1 MPLAAPC
8 RRGVQMDELL
18 GDFLTET
25 AENLQTVDN
34 EIVLFERDPGN
45 RDVLNNIFRLV
56 HTIKGT
62 CGFLNLPRLER
73 LAHAA
78 ETVLGKVRDGQAEVS
93 PAVVSETLAAIDGIK
108 LILAALE
115 ATGKE
120 PAGDDE
126 ALIVRLNGTIAPGAV
141 AAAAVAAEPSAPSA
155 ANDQADDMGGTAG
168 RGIQSIRVSVAL
180 LEQLMTTVSELVLTR
195 NELLQHL
202 RTLKDDRL
210 AVPLQRL
217 SAQVGELQESVM
229 RTRMQPISNA
239 WSALP
244 RLVRSL
250 SVELGKPIELEMHG
264 GDTELDRQ
272 LLELI
277 KDPLAHMVRNAAD
290 HGIEAAEVRKAAGKD
305 ARGRVVLRA
314 GQEGGHI
321 VITLADDGRGIDVAR
336 LREKAVSL
344 RVLSEH
350 EAAALTAQQVLR
362 LIFHAGLSTAEQVTA
377 VSGRGVGM
385 DVVRSNI
392 EKIGGTIDIDSA
404 PGKGCLFTIRI
415 PLTLAILPALIVSAG
430 GQRFAMPQMAVVEL
444 VRVGSGSE
452 HRIEHVNNAAVMRLR
467 GRLLP
472 LVDLGKLLGIDHGGN
487 GEYVLI
493 ARAGNFSFGIVV
505 DNIFDTEEVVVK
517 PVAPILKA
525 LNVYSGNAILGDGAV
540 IMILDANGIAAR
552 VGIAGEADA
561 GETLAAPVREAVAE
575 TDSMLLFRAGSAH
588 PKAVP
593 LSLVARLE
601 EFDAASIEWS
611 EGRPVVQ
618 YRETLVPLLP
628 VDSGAAPR
636 IEGRQPVL
644 IFANGARMVGLMVD
658 EVLDIVD
665 THVDVRMASDQ
676 PARLGTAVIAGR
688 ATEILDV
695 AYYLALA
702 GGGETPLEIDAGRR
716 VLIVDDSAFFRN
728 MLKPLL
734 VSAGYRAMTASSA
747 DEALALRESGEFF
760 DLILSDI
767 EMPGLSGV
775 DFAREVRGDERW
787 RETPLVALSSLA
799 SDEHVRRGE
808 AAGFDQYVAKFDR
821 SRLLDAVARQLKGEA
836 A

>member
-1 MPLAAPC
+1 
-8 RRGVQMDELL
+8 MDELL
-18 GDFLTET
+18 GDFLAET

-78 ETVLGKVRDGQAEVS
+78 ETVLGKVRDGQAQVT
-93 PAVVSETLAAIDGIK
+93 PAVVSETLSAIDGIK
-108 LILAALE
+108 VILAALE
-115 ATGKE
+115 ASGKE

-126 ALIVRLNGTIAPGAV
+126 DQIARLNAAIAAPEAPKVEIVPETVNAV
-141 AAAAVAAEPSAPSA
+141 EA
-155 ANDQADDMGGTAG
+155 GAG

-250 SVELGKPIELEMHG
+250 SVELDKPIELEMQG
-264 GDTELDRQ
+264 GETELDRQ

-290 HGIEAAEVRKAAGKD
+290 HGIEAAEERKAVGKA
-305 ARGRVVLRA
+305 ARGRIVLKA
-314 GQEGGHI
+314 VQEGGHI

-336 LREKAVSL
+336 LKAKAV
-344 RVLSEH
+344 
-350 EAAALTAQQVLR
+350 ALR
-362 LIFHAGLSTAEQVTA
+362 LVNEADAAHLSALQAQRLVFHPGLSTAEQVTS

-385 DVVRSNI
+385 DVVRANI
-392 EKIGGTIDIDSA
+392 EKIGGAIDIEST
-404 PGKGCLFTIRI
+404 PGKGTEFTIRI
-415 PLTLAILPALIVSAG
+415 PLTLAILPALIVASG
-430 GQRFAMPQMAVVEL
+430 GQRFAMPQMTVVEL
-444 VRVGSGSE
+444 LRVGANNE
-452 HRIEHVNNAAVMRLR
+452 HVVEYVNNAAVMRLR

-472 LVDLGKLLGIDHGGN
+472 LIHLSTLLGIGN
-487 GEYVLI
+487 GRSGGDYVLI
-493 ARAGNFSFGIVV
+493 ARAGNISFGLIV

-517 PVAPILKA
+517 PVAPILKT

-540 IMILDANGIAAR
+540 IMILDANGIAESL
-552 VGIAGEADA
+552 GIAGESDADD
-561 GETLAAPVREAVAE
+561 TLAVPVREATQE
-575 TDSMLLFRAGSAH
+575 TDAMLLFRAGSAH

-601 EFDAASIEWS
+601 EFEAAAVEWS

-618 YRETLVPLLP
+618 YRDALVPLLA
-628 VDSGAAPR
+628 VDDTLTPRVGA
-636 IEGRQPVL
+636 RQPAL
-644 IFANGARMVGLMVD
+644 IFDDGGAIVALMVD

-665 THVDVRMASDQ
+665 AHIDICMTSDL
-676 PARLGTAVIAGR
+676 PSRIGTAVIAGR

-695 AYYLALA
+695 AHYLSQA
-702 GGGETPLEIDAGRR
+702 GSAAAQAEDEGARR

-734 VSAGYRAMTASSA
+734 ASAGYRAMTAASA
-747 DEALALRESGEFF
+747 DEALALRESGEYF

-775 DFAREVRGDERW
+775 DFARAVRGDERW

-799 SDEHVRRGE
+799 GDEHVRQGE

>member
-1 MPLAAPC
+1 
-8 RRGVQMDELL
+8 MDELL

-78 ETVLGKVRDGQAEVS
+78 ETVLGKVRDGQAQVT
-93 PAVVSETLAAIDGIK
+93 PAVVSETLSAIDGIK
-108 LILAALE
+108 VILAALE
-115 ATGKE
+115 ASGKE

-126 ALIVRLNGTIAPGAV
+126 AQIARLNAAIAVPEAPKVELVPEPVIAV
-141 AAAAVAAEPSAPSA
+141 ETDA
-155 ANDQADDMGGTAG
+155 GAG

-239 WSALP
+239 WNVLP

-250 SVELGKPIELEMHG
+250 SVELGKPIELDMQG
-264 GDTELDRQ
+264 GETELDRQ

-290 HGIEAAEVRKAAGKD
+290 HGIEAAEQRKAAGKD
-305 ARGRVVLRA
+305 ARGRIVLKA
-314 GQEGGHI
+314 AQEGGHI

-336 LREKAVSL
+336 LKAKAVAL
-344 RVLSEH
+344 RLVTEADAAQLS
-350 EAAALTAQQVLR
+350 AQQAQR
-362 LIFHAGLSTAEQVTA
+362 LVFHPGLSTADQVTS

-385 DVVRSNI
+385 DVVRANI
-392 EKIGGTIDIDSA
+392 EKIGGAIDIESTA
-404 PGKGCLFTIRI
+404 GKGTQFTIRI
-415 PLTLAILPALIVSAG
+415 PLTLAILPALIVASG
-430 GQRFAMPQMAVVEL
+430 GQRFAVPQMSVVEL
-444 VRVGSGSE
+444 VRVGANSE
-452 HRIEHVNNAAVMRLR
+452 HVVEYVNNAAVMRLR

-472 LVDLGKLLGIDHGGN
+472 LIHLGTLLGIGN
-487 GEYVLI
+487 GRGGGDYVLI
-493 ARAGNFSFGIVV
+493 ARAGNISFGLIV

-517 PVAPILKA
+517 PVAPILKT
-525 LNVYSGNAILGDGAV
+525 LSVYSGNAILGDGTV
-540 IMILDANGIAAR
+540 IMILDANGIAASL
-552 VGIAGEADA
+552 GIAGESDVSD
-561 GETLAAPVREAVAE
+561 TLEVPVHEAAQE
-575 TDSMLLFRAGSAH
+575 TDAMLLFRAGSPH

-601 EFDAASIEWS
+601 EFDAAAIEWS

-618 YRETLVPLLP
+618 YRDALVPLLA
-628 VDSGAAPR
+628 VDGALTPR
-636 IEGRQPVL
+636 VEGRQPAL
-644 IFANGARMVGLMVD
+644 IFDDGTSLVALMVD

-665 THVDVRMASDQ
+665 THVDICMTSDL

-695 AYYLALA
+695 AHYLSRA
-702 GGGETPLEIDAGRR
+702 GSTAAPAEDKGGRR

-734 VSAGYRAMTASSA
+734 ASAGYRAMTAASA
-747 DEALALRESGEFF
+747 DEALALRETGECF

-775 DFAREVRGDERW
+775 DFARAVRGDERW

-799 SDEHVRRGE
+799 GEEHVRQGE

-821 SRLLDAVARQLKGEA
+821 SRLLDAVARQFKGEA

>member
-1 MPLAAPC
+1 
-8 RRGVQMDELL
+8 MDELL
-18 GDFLTET
+18 SDFLTET

-34 EIVLFERDPGN
+34 EIVLFEREPGN
-45 RDVLNNIFRLV
+45 RHVLNNIFRLV

-93 PAVVSETLAAIDGIK
+93 PVVVSETLAAIDGIK
-108 LILAALE
+108 AILAVLE

-120 PAGDDE
+120 PVGDDE
-126 ALIVRLNGTIAPGAV
+126 AQIARLNAAIAAPKV
-141 AAAAVAAEPSAPSA
+141 EPVQPAAALPER
-155 ANDQADDMGGTAG
+155 DGAG

-195 NELLQHL
+195 NELQQHL

-217 SAQVGELQESVM
+217 SAQVGELQETVM

-250 SVELGKPIELEMHG
+250 SVELGKSIDLDMQG

-277 KDPLAHMVRNAAD
+277 KDPLAHMIRNAAD
-290 HGIEAAEVRKAAGKD
+290 HGIETAERRRAEGKD
-305 ARGRVVLRA
+305 AQGRVTLNA
-314 GQEGGHI
+314 AQEGGHI
-321 VITLADDGRGIDVAR
+321 IITLADDGRGFDVDR
-336 LREKAVSL
+336 LKAKAVAL
-344 RVLSEH
+344 NLLTDA
-350 EAAALTAQQVLR
+350 EAAQLSAQQAQR
-362 LIFHAGLSTAEQVTA
+362 LVFHPGLSTAEQVTS

-385 DVVRSNI
+385 DVVRANI
-392 EKIGGTIDIDSA
+392 EKIGGTIDIEST
-404 PGKGCLFTIRI
+404 PGKGSRFTIRI

-430 GQRFAMPQMAVVEL
+430 GQRFAVPQMSVVEL
-444 VRVGSGSE
+444 VRVGGSSE
-452 HRIEHVNNAAVMRLR
+452 HVVEHVNNAAVMRLR

-472 LVDLGKLLGIDHGGN
+472 LIRLGALLGIDRGGTQD
-487 GEYVLI
+487 GYVLI
-493 ARAGNFSFGIVV
+493 ARTGDISYGLIV
-505 DNIFDTEEVVVK
+505 DTIFDTEEVVVK
-517 PVAPILKA
+517 PVAPILRT
-525 LNVYSGNAILGDGAV
+525 LSVYSGNAILGDGGV
-540 IMILDANGIAAR
+540 IMILDANGIAAS
-552 VGIAGEADA
+552 VGIAGESDSIAI
-561 GETLAAPVREAVAE
+561 EAPVREAARE
-575 TDSMLLFRAGSAH
+575 TDAMLLFRAGSPH

-593 LSLVARLE
+593 LALVTRIE
-601 EFDAASIEWS
+601 EFDAAAVEWS
-611 EGRPVVQ
+611 EGSPVVQ
-618 YRETLVPLLP
+618 YRGALVPLLA
-628 VDSGAAPR
+628 VDDGVPRTEGGQAA
-636 IEGRQPVL
+636 L
-644 IFANGARMVGLMVD
+644 IFDDGTTTVALMVD

-665 THVDVRMASDQ
+665 THVDICMTSDL
-676 PARLGTAVIAGR
+676 PARLGTAVVAGR

-695 AYYLALA
+695 THYLSR
-702 GGGETPLEIDAGRR
+702 GGSRAPAADDAAGRR

-734 VSAGYRAMTASSA
+734 ASAGYRAMTASSA
-747 DEALALRESGEFF
+747 DEALALRESGECF

-775 DFAREVRGDERW
+775 DFARAVRGDDRW

-799 SDEHVRRGE
+799 GEDHVRRGE
-808 AAGFDQYVAKFDR
+808 AAGFNQYVAKFDR
-821 SRLLDAVARQLKGEA
+821 SRLLDAVARQIKGEA

>member
-1 MPLAAPC
+1 
-8 RRGVQMDELL
+8 MDELL

-78 ETVLGKVRDGQAEVS
+78 ETVLGKVRDGQAAVS

-108 LILAALE
+108 VILAALE
-115 ATGKE
+115 TSGKE

-126 ALIVRLNGTIAPGAV
+126 AQIARLNAAIAILETPKV
-141 AAAAVAAEPSAPSA
+141 ELVPEPVIAAEPDA
-155 ANDQADDMGGTAG
+155 GAG

-250 SVELGKPIELEMHG
+250 SVELGKPIELDMQG
-264 GDTELDRQ
+264 GETELDRQ

-290 HGIEAAEVRKAAGKD
+290 HGIETTEQRKAAGKD
-305 ARGRVVLRA
+305 ARGRIVLKA
-314 GQEGGHI
+314 AQEGGHI
-321 VITLADDGRGIDVAR
+321 VITLADDGSGIDVAR
-336 LREKAVSL
+336 LKAKAV
-344 RVLSEH
+344 
-350 EAAALTAQQVLR
+350 ALR
-362 LIFHAGLSTAEQVTA
+362 LVTETDAAQLSALQAQRLVFHPGLSTAEQVTS

-385 DVVRSNI
+385 DVVRANI
-392 EKIGGTIDIDSA
+392 EKIGGAIDIESTA
-404 PGKGCLFTIRI
+404 GKGTQFTIRI
-415 PLTLAILPALIVSAG
+415 PLTLAILPALIVASG
-430 GQRFAMPQMAVVEL
+430 GQRFAVPQMAVVEL
-444 VRVGSGSE
+444 VRVGANSE
-452 HRIEHVNNAAVMRLR
+452 HVVEYVNNAAVMRLR

-472 LVDLGKLLGIDHGGN
+472 LIHLGTLLGIGN
-487 GEYVLI
+487 GRGGGDYVLI
-493 ARAGNFSFGIVV
+493 ARAGNISFGLIV

-517 PVAPILKA
+517 PVAPILKT
-525 LNVYSGNAILGDGAV
+525 LSVYSGNAILGDGAV
-540 IMILDANGIAAR
+540 IMILDANGIAASL
-552 VGIAGEADA
+552 GIAGESDA
-561 GETLAAPVREAVAE
+561 SDALETPVREVAQE
-575 TDSMLLFRAGSAH
+575 TDAMLLFRAGSPH

-601 EFDAASIEWS
+601 EFDAAAVEWS

-618 YRETLVPLLP
+618 YRDALVPLLA
-628 VDSGAAPR
+628 VDGALTPR
-636 IEGRQPVL
+636 VEGRQPAL
-644 IFANGARMVGLMVD
+644 IFDDGAAIVALMVD

-665 THVDVRMASDQ
+665 THVDICMTSDL
-676 PARLGTAVIAGR
+676 PARIGTAVIAGR

-695 AYYLALA
+695 AHYLSRA
-702 GGGETPLEIDAGRR
+702 GSAGSIVAEDKGGRR

-734 VSAGYRAMTASSA
+734 ASAGYRAMTAASA
-747 DEALALRESGEFF
+747 DEALALRETGEHF

-775 DFAREVRGDERW
+775 DFARAVRGDDRW

-799 SDEHVRRGE
+799 GEEHVRQGE

-821 SRLLDAVARQLKGEA
+821 SRLLDAVARQLSGEA

>member
-1 MPLAAPC
+1 
-8 RRGVQMDELL
+8 MDELL
-18 GDFLTET
+18 SDFLTET

-34 EIVLFERDPGN
+34 EIVLFERDSGN

-93 PAVVSETLAAIDGIK
+93 PAVVGETLAAIDGIK
-108 LILAALE
+108 AILATLE
-115 ATGKE
+115 ASGKE

-126 ALIVRLNGTIAPGAV
+126 AQIARLNAAIAAPEV
-141 AAAAVAAEPSAPSA
+141 LKAEPVSEVQPAVSVEQDA
-155 ANDQADDMGGTAG
+155 AAG

-217 SAQVGELQESVM
+217 SVQVGELQESVM

-250 SVELGKPIELEMHG
+250 AVELGKPIELKMHG
-264 GDTELDRQ
+264 GETELDRQ

-290 HGIEAAEVRKAAGKD
+290 HGIETAEQRKAAGKEP
-305 ARGRVVLRA
+305 RGHIALKA
-314 GQEGGHI
+314 AQEGGHI

-336 LREKAVSL
+336 LKAKAVAL
-344 RVLSEH
+344 RLLTETDAAQLS
-350 EAAALTAQQVLR
+350 AQQAQR
-362 LIFHAGLSTAEQVTA
+362 LVFHPGLSTAEQVTS

-385 DVVRSNI
+385 DVVRANL
-392 EKIGGTIDIDSA
+392 EKIGGAIDIEST
-404 PGKGCLFTIRI
+404 PGKGSLFTIRI
-415 PLTLAILPALIVSAG
+415 PLTLAILPALIVASG
-430 GQRFAMPQMAVVEL
+430 GQRFAVPQMAVVEL
-444 VRVGSGSE
+444 VRVGPNSE
-452 HRIEHVNNAAVMRLR
+452 HVVEHVNNAAVMRLR
-467 GRLLP
+467 ERLLP
-472 LVDLGKLLGIDHGGN
+472 LIHLGTLLGIGG
-487 GEYVLI
+487 GRAEGDYVLI
-493 ARAGNFSFGIVV
+493 ARAGNISFGLIV

-525 LNVYSGNAILGDGAV
+525 LSVYSGNAILGDGAV
-540 IMILDANGIAAR
+540 IMILDANGIAASL
-552 VGIAGEADA
+552 GIAGESDA
-561 GETLAAPVREAVAE
+561 GDAMDAPVREAVQE
-575 TDSMLLFRAGSAH
+575 TDAMLLFRAGSPH

-601 EFDAASIEWS
+601 EFDAAAVEWS

-618 YRETLVPLLP
+618 YRDALVPLLA
-628 VDSGAAPR
+628 VDGDGAPR
-636 IEGRQPVL
+636 SSGRQPAL
-644 IFANGARMVGLMVD
+644 IFDNGTSMVALMVD

-665 THVDVRMASDQ
+665 TYVDISMASDL

-688 ATEILDV
+688 ATEVLDV
-695 AYYLALA
+695 AHYLALA
-702 GGGETPLEIDAGRR
+702 GGISPAAAEDKAGRR

-734 VSAGYRAMTASSA
+734 ASAGYRAMTAASA
-747 DEALALRESGEFF
+747 DEALALRDSGEQF

-775 DFAREVRGDERW
+775 DFARAVRDDDRW
-787 RETPLVALSSLA
+787 RGTPLVALSSLV
-799 SDEHVRRGE
+799 SDDHVRQGE

>member
-1 MPLAAPC
+1 
-8 RRGVQMDELL
+8 MDELL

-25 AENLQTVDN
+25 AESLQTVDN
-34 EIVLFERDPGN
+34 EIVTFERDPSN
-45 RDVLNNIFRLV
+45 REVLNNIFRLV

-73 LAHAA
+73 VAHAA
-78 ETVLGKVRDGQAEVS
+78 ETVLGKVRDGHVEVS
-93 PAVVSETLAAIDGIK
+93 SEIVTQTLAAIDSIK
-108 LILAALE
+108 VILAALE

-126 ALIVRLNGTIAPGAV
+126 ALITRLGKTIAAPLAGAADV
-141 AAAAVAAEPSAPSA
+141 AAPAAMPDTPDLVVGPESGGRVA
-155 ANDQADDMGGTAG
+155 
-168 RGIQSIRVSVAL
+168 QSIRVSVSL

-195 NELLQHL
+195 NELLQHV
-202 RTLKDDRL
+202 RNLKDERL
-210 AVPLQRL
+210 SVPLQRL

-244 RLVRSL
+244 RQVRSL
-250 SVELGKPIELEMHG
+250 SVELGKSIELETVG

-277 KDPLAHMVRNAAD
+277 KDPLSHMVRNSAD
-290 HGIEAAEVRKAAGKD
+290 HGIEMPEVRKAAGKD
-305 ARGRVVLRA
+305 PRGRIVLRA

-321 VITLADDGRGIDVAR
+321 VITLSDDGRGIDVDR
-336 LREKAVSL
+336 LLEKAIAQGIISTAEAGQ
-344 RVLSEH
+344 LSP
-350 EAAALTAQQVLR
+350 QQLQR
-362 LIFHAGLSTAEQVTA
+362 LIFHAGLSTAEAVTS

-385 DVVRSNI
+385 DVVKSNM
-392 EKIGGTIDIDSA
+392 ERIGGAIDVDST
-404 PGKGCLFTIRI
+404 PGKGCIFTIRI
-415 PLTLAILPALIVSAG
+415 PLTLAIMPALIVSAA
-430 GQRFAMPQMAVVEL
+430 GQRFAVPQMAVVEL
-444 VRVGSGSE
+444 VRAGAGSE
-452 HRIEHVNNAAVMRLR
+452 HRIEYVNTSPVMRLR

-472 LVDLGKLLGIDHGGN
+472 LVDLGRLLDVDSAGQQGD
-487 GEYVLI
+487 YVLV
-493 ARAGNFSFGIVV
+493 ARAGNLTFGLVV
-505 DNIFDTEEVVVK
+505 DNIFDTEEIVVK

-525 LNVYSGNAILGDGAV
+525 LTVYSGNAILGDGQV

-552 VGIAGEADA
+552 LCGVGEIDVDDNV
-561 GETLAAPVREAVAE
+561 ETRTREVVAE
-575 TDSMLLFRAGSAH
+575 TDAMLIFRAGSTH

-601 EFDAASIEWS
+601 EFAVDDIEWS

-618 YRETLVPLLP
+618 YRDTLVPLLP
-628 VDSGAAPR
+628 VDGNCELR
-636 IEGRQPVL
+636 TEGRQPVL
-644 IFANGARMVGLMVD
+644 IFGNGTQMIGLIVD
-658 EVLDIVD
+658 EVLDIADV
-665 THVDVRMASDQ
+665 HVDVRMSSDQ
-676 PARLGTAVIAGR
+676 PARLGTAVIAGK

-695 AYYLALA
+695 AYYLGMA
-702 GGGETPLEIDAGRR
+702 GVDVSGSDDRDQASESQRA

-734 VSAGYRAMTASSA
+734 ASAGYRVSTAASA
-747 DEALALRESGEFF
+747 DEALALRDRGEWF

-775 DFAREVRGDERW
+775 EFAREIRSDARW
-787 RETPLVALSSLA
+787 RQTPLVALSSLTA
-799 SDEHVRRGE
+799 AEHVRRGE
-808 AAGFDQYVAKFDR
+808 EAGFDQYVAKFDR
-821 SRLLDAVARQLKGEA
+821 TRLLDAVARQMKSEA

>member
-1 MPLAAPC
+1 
-8 RRGVQMDELL
+8 MDELL
-18 GDFLTET
+18 SDFLTET

-78 ETVLGKVRDGQAEVS
+78 ETVLGKVRDGHADVS

-108 LILAALE
+108 VILAALE
-115 ATGKE
+115 TSGKE

-126 ALIVRLNGTIAPGAV
+126 AQIARLNAAISTREAPKPEPVPEAHV
-141 AAAAVAAEPSAPSA
+141 A
-155 ANDQADDMGGTAG
+155 MGDPDGGG

-180 LEQLMTTVSELVLTR
+180 LEQLMTTVSEIVLTR

-250 SVELGKPIELEMHG
+250 SVELGKPIELEMQG
-264 GDTELDRQ
+264 GETELDRQ

-290 HGIEAAEVRKAAGKD
+290 HGIETAEQRKAAGKD
-305 ARGRVVLRA
+305 LRGRIVLKA
-314 GQEGGHI
+314 AQEGGHI
-321 VITLADDGRGIDVAR
+321 VITLADDGRGIDVSR
-336 LREKAVSL
+336 LRAKAVAL
-344 RVLSEH
+344 RVLSETD
-350 EAAALTAQQVLR
+350 AAQLSMQQAQR
-362 LIFHAGLSTAEQVTA
+362 LVFHPGLSTAEQVTS

-385 DVVRSNI
+385 DVVRANL
-392 EKIGGTIDIDSA
+392 EKIGGAVDIESTQ
-404 PGKGCLFTIRI
+404 GKGALFTIRI
-415 PLTLAILPALIVSAG
+415 PLTLAILPALIVAAG
-430 GQRFAMPQMAVVEL
+430 GQRFAVPQMGVVEL
-444 VRVGSGSE
+444 LRVGPTSE
-452 HRIEHVNNAAVMRLR
+452 HVIEYVNNAAVMRLR

-472 LVDLGKLLGIDHGGN
+472 LVQLGALLGISGGRSE

-493 ARAGNFSFGIVV
+493 ARAGNISFGLIV

-517 PVAPILKA
+517 PVAPVLKG
-525 LNVYSGNAILGDGAV
+525 LSVYAGNAILGDGSV
-540 IMILDANGIAAR
+540 IMILDANGVAESI
-552 VGIAGEADA
+552 GIAGESDA
-561 GETLAAPVREAVAE
+561 NDALDTPVREIVAE
-575 TDSMLLFRAGSAH
+575 TDAMLLFRAGSPH

-601 EFDAASIEWS
+601 EFDTAEIEWS

-618 YRETLVPLLP
+618 YRGALVPLLT
-628 VDSGAAPR
+628 VDAGATPSAS
-636 IEGRQPVL
+636 GRQPAL
-644 IFANGARMVGLMVD
+644 IFDDGNSTVALMVD

-665 THVDVRMASDQ
+665 THIDACMASDM
-676 PARLGTAVIAGR
+676 PGRLGTAVIVGR

-695 AYYLALA
+695 AHYLARTR
-702 GGGETPLEIDAGRR
+702 GVSVNTVEDKDGRR

-734 VSAGYRAMTASSA
+734 ASAGYRAMTASSA
-747 DEALALRESGEFF
+747 DEALAMRESGERF

-775 DFAREVRGDERW
+775 EFARAVRGDERW
-787 RETPLVALSSLA
+787 RETPLVALSSLVGE
-799 SDEHVRRGE
+799 DDVRQGE

-821 SRLLDAVARQLKGEA
+821 SRLLDAVARQLRGEA

>member
-1 MPLAAPC
+1 
-8 RRGVQMDELL
+8 MDELL

-78 ETVLGKVRDGQAEVS
+78 ETVLGKVRDGQAAVS

-108 LILAALE
+108 VILAALE
-115 ATGKE
+115 ASGKVELAPE
-120 PAGDDE
+120 PV
-126 ALIVRLNGTIAPGAV
+126 I
-141 AAAAVAAEPSAPSA
+141 AAEP
-155 ANDQADDMGGTAG
+155 DVGAG

-250 SVELGKPIELEMHG
+250 SVELGKPIELDMQG
-264 GDTELDRQ
+264 GETELDRQ

-290 HGIEAAEVRKAAGKD
+290 HGIETAEQRKAAGKD
-305 ARGRVVLRA
+305 ACGRIVLKA
-314 GQEGGHI
+314 AQEGGHI
-321 VITLADDGRGIDVAR
+321 VITLADNGRGIDVAR
-336 LREKAVSL
+336 LKAKAV
-344 RVLSEH
+344 
-350 EAAALTAQQVLR
+350 ALR
-362 LIFHAGLSTAEQVTA
+362 LVTETDAAQLSALQAQRLVFHPGLSTAEQVTS

-385 DVVRSNI
+385 DVVRANI
-392 EKIGGTIDIDSA
+392 EKIGGAIDIESTA
-404 PGKGCLFTIRI
+404 GKGTQFTIRI
-415 PLTLAILPALIVSAG
+415 PLTLAILPALIVASG
-430 GQRFAMPQMAVVEL
+430 GQRFAVPQMAVVEL
-444 VRVGSGSE
+444 VRVGANSE
-452 HRIEHVNNAAVMRLR
+452 HVVEYVNNAAVMRLR

-472 LVDLGKLLGIDHGGN
+472 LIHLGTLLGIGN
-487 GEYVLI
+487 GRGGGDYVLI
-493 ARAGNFSFGIVV
+493 ARAGNIGFGLIV

-517 PVAPILKA
+517 PVAPILKT
-525 LNVYSGNAILGDGAV
+525 LSVYSGNAILGDGAV
-540 IMILDANGIAAR
+540 IMVLDANGIAASL
-552 VGIAGEADA
+552 GIAGESDA
-561 GETLAAPVREAVAE
+561 SDALETPVREAAQE
-575 TDSMLLFRAGSAH
+575 TDAMLLFRAGSPH

-601 EFDAASIEWS
+601 EFDAAAVEWS

-618 YRETLVPLLP
+618 YRDALVPLLA
-628 VDSGAAPR
+628 VDGTLTPR
-636 IEGRQPVL
+636 ADGRQPTL
-644 IFANGARMVGLMVD
+644 IFDDGSTIAALMVD

-665 THVDVRMASDQ
+665 THIDICMTSDL
-676 PARLGTAVIAGR
+676 PARIGTAVIAGR

-695 AYYLALA
+695 AHYLSRA
-702 GGGETPLEIDAGRR
+702 GSAAVAAEDKGGRR

-734 VSAGYRAMTASSA
+734 ASAGYRAMTAASA
-747 DEALALRESGEFF
+747 DEALALRETGERF

-775 DFAREVRGDERW
+775 DFARAVRGDDRW

-799 SDEHVRRGE
+799 GEEHVRQGE

-821 SRLLDAVARQLKGEA
+821 SRLLDAVARQLNGEA

>member
-1 MPLAAPC
+1 
-8 RRGVQMDELL
+8 MDELL

-126 ALIVRLNGTIAPGAV
+126 AQIARLNAAIAAPAPKAEPAPETAIAPEQDTG
-141 AAAAVAAEPSAPSA
+141 P
-155 ANDQADDMGGTAG
+155 G

-217 SAQVGELQESVM
+217 SAQVGELQENVM

-239 WSALP
+239 WSVLP

-250 SVELGKPIELEMHG
+250 AVELGKPIEIDMQG
-264 GDTELDRQ
+264 GETELDRQ

-290 HGIEAAEVRKAAGKD
+290 HGLETAEQRKAAGKTPQ
-305 ARGRVVLRA
+305 GRIVLKA
-314 GQEGGHI
+314 AQEGGHI

-336 LREKAVSL
+336 LKAKAVAL
-344 RVLSEH
+344 RLLTEGDAAQLS
-350 EAAALTAQQVLR
+350 AQQAQR
-362 LIFHAGLSTAEQVTA
+362 LVFHPGLSTAETVTS

-385 DVVRSNI
+385 DVVRANI
-392 EKIGGTIDIDSA
+392 EKIGGAIDIEST
-404 PGKGCLFTIRI
+404 PGKGALFTIRI

-430 GQRFAMPQMAVVEL
+430 GQRFAVPQMSVVEL
-444 VRVGSGSE
+444 LRVGPSSE
-452 HRIEHVNNAAVMRLR
+452 HVVEYVNNAAVMRLR

-472 LVDLGKLLGIDHGGN
+472 LVHLSALLGIGN
-487 GEYVLI
+487 GRREGDYVLI
-493 ARAGNFSFGIVV
+493 ARAGNISFGLVV

-525 LNVYSGNAILGDGAV
+525 LTVYSGNAILGDGAV
-540 IMILDANGIAAR
+540 IMILDANGIASSI
-552 VGIAGEADA
+552 GIAGENDGGDA
-561 GETLAAPVREAVAE
+561 LAVPVREVAQD
-575 TDSMLLFRAGSAH
+575 TDAMLLFRAGSPH

-601 EFDAASIEWS
+601 EFDAAAIEWS

-618 YRETLVPLLP
+618 YRDALVPLLA
-628 VDSGAAPR
+628 VDGDAAPR
-636 IEGRQPVL
+636 GQGRQPAL
-644 IFANGARMVGLMVD
+644 IFDDGTSLVALMVD

-665 THVDVRMASDQ
+665 THVDICMTTDL
-676 PARLGTAVIAGR
+676 PARLGTAVVAGR

-695 AYYLALA
+695 AHYLSQA
-702 GGGETPLEIDAGRR
+702 GGLASGSGEDQAARR

-734 VSAGYRAMTASSA
+734 ASAGYRTTTAASA
-747 DEALALRESGEFF
+747 DEALALRESGERF

-775 DFAREVRGDERW
+775 DFARAVRGDERW
-787 RETPLVALSSLA
+787 RETRLVALSSLVGE
-799 SDEHVRRGE
+799 DHVRQGE

-821 SRLLDAVARQLKGEA
+821 SRLLDAVARQLRGEA

>member
-1 MPLAAPC
+1 
-8 RRGVQMDELL
+8 MDELL

-34 EIVLFERDPGN
+34 QIVIFERDPSN

-78 ETVLGKVRDGQAEVS
+78 ETVLGRVRDGHAEVT
-93 PAVVSETLAAIDGIK
+93 PTVVTETLAAIDGIK
-108 LILAALE
+108 AILAVLE
-115 ATGKE
+115 SSGGE

-126 ALIVRLNGTIAPGAV
+126 ALIMRLTQAVEAGAESTSATPAETILDVESSTPEA
-141 AAAAVAAEPSAPSA
+141 
-155 ANDQADDMGGTAG
+155 TA
-168 RGIQSIRVSVAL
+168 RSNQSIRVSVAL

-195 NELLQHL
+195 NELLQHM
-202 RTLKDDRL
+202 RGHKDDRL
-210 AVPLQRL
+210 AAPLQRL
-217 SAQVGELQESVM
+217 SSQVGELQESVM

-250 SVELGKPIELEMHG
+250 SVELGKPIELETHG

-290 HGIEAAEVRKAAGKD
+290 HGIEKPEVRKAAGKD
-305 ARGRVVLRA
+305 PKGRIVLRA

-321 VITLADDGRGIDVAR
+321 VIVLGDDGGGIDIAR
-336 LREKAVSL
+336 LRAKA
-344 RVLSEH
+344 
-350 EAAALTAQQVLR
+350 TAQGLVNAADAAQMSASQLQR
-362 LIFHAGLSTAEQVTA
+362 LIFHAGLSTAETVTS

-385 DVVRSNI
+385 DVVKSNI
-392 EKIGGTIDIDSA
+392 ERIGGTIDVDSTA
-404 PGKGCLFTIRI
+404 GKGTRFTIRI
-415 PLTLAILPALIVSAG
+415 PLTLAIMPALIVSAG
-430 GQRFAMPQMAVVEL
+430 GDRFAVPQMAVVEL
-444 VRVGSGSE
+444 VRASPDSE
-452 HRIEHVNNAAVMRLR
+452 HRIEHVNNAPVLRLR

-472 LVDLGKLLGIDHGGN
+472 LVDLARMLGIDEGGVHSD
-487 GEYVLI
+487 YVLVV
-493 ARAGNFSFGIVV
+493 RAGNITFGLVV
-505 DNIFDTEEVVVK
+505 DNIFDTEEIVVK
-517 PVAPILKA
+517 PVAPILKSLA
-525 LNVYSGNAILGDGAV
+525 VYSGNAILGDGQV
-540 IMILDANGIAAR
+540 IMILDANGIAQQ
-552 VGIAGEADA
+552 VCGIGEIEADTA
-561 GETLAAPVREAVAE
+561 EDTSRVRETAAE
-575 TDSMLLFRAGSAH
+575 TDSMLVFRAGGAT

-601 EFDAASIEWS
+601 EFDVAAIEWS
-611 EGRPVVQ
+611 EGLPLVQ
-618 YRETLVPLLP
+618 YRDALVPLLP
-628 VDSGAAPR
+628 VDGQSEIR
-636 IEGRQPVL
+636 REGRQPILV
-644 IFANGARMVGLMVD
+644 FANGERMVGLIVD

-665 THVDVRMASDQ
+665 AHVDVRMASDQ
-676 PARLGTAVIAGR
+676 PARLGTAVIAGK
-688 ATEILDV
+688 ATELLDV
-695 AYYLALA
+695 AYYLNLA
-702 GGGETPLEIDAGRR
+702 RQAATAREGADERHRSR

-734 VSAGYRAMTASSA
+734 TSAGYRVTTVSSA
-747 DEALALRESGEFF
+747 DEALALRDGGEEF

-775 DFAREVRGDERW
+775 EFAREVRADGRW
-787 RETPLVALSSLA
+787 HATPLVALSSLTA
-799 SDEHVRRGE
+799 DDHVRQGRE
-808 AAGFDQYVAKFDR
+808 AGFDQYVAKFDR
-821 SRLLDAVARQLKGEA
+821 TRLLEAVARQLNLEA

>member
-1 MPLAAPC
+1 
-8 RRGVQMDELL
+8 MDELL
-18 GDFLTET
+18 GDFITET

-34 EIVLFERDPGN
+34 EIVVFERDPSN
-45 RDVLNNIFRLV
+45 REVLNNIFRLV

-73 LAHAA
+73 IAHAA
-78 ETVLGKVRDGQAEVS
+78 ETVLGKVRDGHVEVS
-93 PAVVSETLAAIDGIK
+93 PAIVSETLAAIDAIK
-108 LILAALE
+108 LILAALG
-115 ATGKE
+115 ASGKE

-126 ALIVRLNGTIAPGAV
+126 ALIVRLIATVSAEV
-141 AAAAVAAEPSAPSA
+141 AEPVQPVAQAPVEEPQGFETKA
-155 ANDQADDMGGTAG
+155 QVA
-168 RGIQSIRVSVAL
+168 QSIRVSVAL

-195 NELLQHL
+195 NELQQHI
-202 RTLKDDRL
+202 RASKDEVLL
-210 AVPLQRL
+210 APMQRL
-217 SAQVGELQESVM
+217 STQVGELQESVM

-250 SVELGKPIELEMHG
+250 SVELGKPIELETHG

-290 HGIEAAEVRKAAGKD
+290 HGIESPETRKAAGKESK
-305 ARGRVVLRA
+305 GRIVLRA

-321 VITLADDGRGIDVAR
+321 VITLADDGRGIDISR
-336 LREKAVSL
+336 LREKATRQGL
-344 RVLSEH
+344 
-350 EAAALTAQQVLR
+350 LTAADAAQMSAQQLQR
-362 LIFHAGLSTAEQVTA
+362 LIFHAGLSTADVVTS

-385 DVVRSNI
+385 DVVKANI
-392 EKIGGTIDIDSA
+392 AKIGGTIDVESTE
-404 PGKGCLFTIRI
+404 GKGTVFTIRI
-415 PLTLAILPALIVSAG
+415 PLTLAIMPALIVAAG
-430 GQRFAMPQMAVVEL
+430 GQRFAVPQMAVVEL
-444 VRVGSGSE
+444 VRASDASE
-452 HRIEHVNNAAVMRLR
+452 HRIEHVNASPVLRLR

-472 LVDLGKLLGIDHGGN
+472 LVNLARLLGIAETEAEGT
-487 GEYVLI
+487 YVLVV
-493 ARAGNFSFGIVV
+493 RAGNVSFGLVV
-505 DNIFDTEEVVVK
+505 DNIYDTEEIVVK
-517 PVAPILKA
+517 PVAPILKSIPI
-525 LNVYSGNAILGDGAV
+525 YSGNTILGDGQV
-540 IMILDANGIAAR
+540 IMILDANGIAQQLAG
-552 VGIAGEADA
+552 VGEIDTDADDRNQ
-561 GETLAAPVREAVAE
+561 VRETVVE
-575 TDSMLLFRAGSAH
+575 TDSMLVFRAGLGA

-601 EFDAASIEWS
+601 EFDVADIEWS
-611 EGRPVVQ
+611 EGRPLVQ
-618 YRETLVPLLP
+618 YRDTLVPLVP
-628 VDSGAAPR
+628 VDGNCEVR
-636 IEGRQPVL
+636 DQGRQPVL
-644 IFANGARMVGLMVD
+644 VFANGERMIGLIVD
-658 EVLDIVD
+658 EVLDIVE

-695 AYYLALA
+695 AYYLDLA
-702 GGGETPLEIDAGRR
+702 QRTTATPSEMVSDDGRTR

-734 VSAGYRAMTASSA
+734 SSAGYHVTTAASA
-747 DEALALRESGEFF
+747 DEALQLRDRGMRF

-787 RETPLVALSSLA
+787 QATPLVALSSLTA
-799 SDEHVRRGE
+799 EAHVREGRD
-808 AAGFDQYVAKFDR
+808 AGFNQYVAKFDR
-821 SRLLDAVARQLKGEA
+821 TRLLEAVARQLSVEA

>member
-1 MPLAAPC
+1 
-8 RRGVQMDELL
+8 MDELL
-18 GDFLTET
+18 GDFLAET

-78 ETVLGKVRDGQAEVS
+78 ETVLGKVRDGQAQVT
-93 PAVVSETLAAIDGIK
+93 PAVVGETLSAIDGIK
-108 LILAALE
+108 VILAALE
-115 ATGKE
+115 ASGKE

-126 ALIVRLNGTIAPGAV
+126 DQIARLNAAIAAPEAPKVEMIPETVNAV
-141 AAAAVAAEPSAPSA
+141 EPEA
-155 ANDQADDMGGTAG
+155 GAG

-264 GDTELDRQ
+264 GETELDRQ

-290 HGIEAAEVRKAAGKD
+290 HGIETAEQRKAAGKD
-305 ARGRVVLRA
+305 ARGRVVLKA
-314 GQEGGHI
+314 AQEGGHI

-336 LREKAVSL
+336 LKAKAVAL
-344 RVLSEH
+344 RLVTEIDAAQLS
-350 EAAALTAQQVLR
+350 AQQAQR
-362 LIFHAGLSTAEQVTA
+362 LVFHPGLSTAEQVTS

-385 DVVRSNI
+385 DVVRANI
-392 EKIGGTIDIDSA
+392 EKIGGAIDIESTS
-404 PGKGCLFTIRI
+404 GKGTQFTIRI
-415 PLTLAILPALIVSAG
+415 PLTLAILPALIVASG
-430 GQRFAMPQMAVVEL
+430 GQRFAMPQMSVVEL
-444 VRVGSGSE
+444 VRVGANSE
-452 HRIEHVNNAAVMRLR
+452 HVIEYVNNAAVMRLR

-472 LVDLGKLLGIDHGGN
+472 LIHLGTLLGIGN
-487 GEYVLI
+487 GRGGGDYVLI
-493 ARAGNFSFGIVV
+493 ARAGNISFGLIV

-517 PVAPILKA
+517 PVAPILKT
-525 LNVYSGNAILGDGAV
+525 LSVYSGNAILGDGVV
-540 IMILDANGIAAR
+540 IMILDANGIAASL
-552 VGIAGEADA
+552 GIAGESDVSDTLEAPIREVA
-561 GETLAAPVREAVAE
+561 QETEA
-575 TDSMLLFRAGSAH
+575 MLLFRAGSPH

-601 EFDAASIEWS
+601 EFEAAAVEWS

-618 YRETLVPLLP
+618 YRDVLVPLLT
-628 VDSGAAPR
+628 VDGTLTPR
-636 IEGRQPVL
+636 PEGRQPAL
-644 IFANGARMVGLMVD
+644 IFDDGTTIVALMVD

-665 THVDVRMASDQ
+665 THIDICMTSDH
-676 PARLGTAVIAGR
+676 PARIGTAVIAGR

-695 AYYLALA
+695 AYYLSRTGSAA
-702 GGGETPLEIDAGRR
+702 APAEAEGGRR

-734 VSAGYRAMTASSA
+734 ASAGYHAMTAASA
-747 DEALALRESGEFF
+747 DEALALRETGECF

-775 DFAREVRGDERW
+775 DFARAVRGDERW

-799 SDEHVRRGE
+799 GEEHVRQGE